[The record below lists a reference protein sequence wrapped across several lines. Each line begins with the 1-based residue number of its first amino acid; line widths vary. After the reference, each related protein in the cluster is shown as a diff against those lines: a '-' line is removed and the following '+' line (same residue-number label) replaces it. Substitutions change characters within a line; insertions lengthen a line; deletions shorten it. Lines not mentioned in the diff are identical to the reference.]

1 MRFYLLFFIC
11 LLSFD
16 SMAQQALN
24 VKLIGQWNDTSNV
37 RLNALNQRYNDVW
50 GFVWNNKEYAAIG
63 STEGV
68 HIIDV
73 QSLKQV
79 AFQPGNATGTT
90 IVHRDYKVFKQ
101 YLYAV
106 SEEGLA
112 KLQVFDL
119 SYLPDSIHLVYEYPS
134 QGFYLSRNIFIDTA
148 TQILYACMIKS
159 SSLGSHSM
167 QLFSLQQPSQ
177 PNLLF
182 TYDGIAPIHD
192 VYVRNDTAY
201 CSSST
206 YGYEVIDFK
215 QHNANFQK
223 LAELKFYPFQGYNHS
238 SWVGK
243 DLIGIMA
250 DETHGSP
257 LKIIDLRN
265 FENPQVIST
274 TFANEQDSN
283 SIPHNPYLKN
293 NFALVSYYFDGL
305 QIFDISD
312 SYHPKKVG
320 YYDSYTAPSFKG
332 FAGAWGCYP
341 YLPSGKILLSDMQS
355 GLLVLD
361 ASDAMKVDDTI
372 KGQFDIFPN
381 PFEQELKLLLAN
393 DDSSYVML
401 SLYNILGDLV
411 WSKNYQIES
420 TNTITVTLPVVLS
433 KGCYVLKIITP
444 NHQYE
449 RKIIK
454 N

>member
-1 MRFYLLFFIC
+1 
-11 LLSFD
+11 
-16 SMAQQALN
+16 MAQQALN
-24 VKLIGQWNDTSNV
+24 VKLLGQWNDTSNIRV
-37 RLNALNQRYNDVW
+37 NSLNQRYNDVW
-50 GFVWNNKEYAAIG
+50 GFVWNNKEYAVIG

-79 AFQPGNATGTT
+79 AFQPGNANGPT
-90 IVHRDYKVFKQ
+90 IVHRDYKVFKH

-106 SEEGLA
+106 GEEGLA

-119 SYLPDSIHLVYEYPS
+119 SYLPDSIHLVYEFPN
-134 QGFYLSRNIFIDTA
+134 QGFFLSRNIFIDTA
-148 TQILYACMIKS
+148 TQILYACMVKS
-159 SSLGSHSM
+159 SSIGSHSM
-167 QLFSLQQPSQ
+167 QLFSLQQPDA

-182 TYDGIAPIHD
+182 SYDGVAPVHD

-243 DLIGIMA
+243 DFIGIMA

-265 FENPQVIST
+265 FENPQVVST
-274 TFANEQDSN
+274 VFANEQDSN
-283 SIPHNPYLKN
+283 SIPHNPFLKN

-312 SYHPKKVG
+312 PYKPQKVG

-332 FAGAWGCYP
+332 FGGAWGCYP

-361 ASDAMKVDDTI
+361 ASDAMKIDDTSNV
-372 KGQFDIFPN
+372 QFEVLPN
-381 PFEQELKLLLAN
+381 PFVQDLKILVSN
-393 DDSSYVML
+393 DDSGYVQLNLYDL
-401 SLYNILGDLV
+401 SGALV
-411 WSKNYQIES
+411 WAKNFQVES
-420 TNTITVTLPVVLS
+420 ASSITVTLPIILS
-433 KGCYVLKIITP
+433 KGSYVLKVRTP

-454 N
+454 D